1 MYLSG
6 GQSLQGVE
14 VPNSI
19 QINIGSS
26 SSFGPTEKDQ
36 IILRRMNLS
45 SDDLEHELQKTK
57 LPLEAIE
64 FDASRNDL
72 TIIPTSLNRFNN
84 LTSLN
89 LSSNHISTID
99 SELYLPQLTTLLLSD
114 NQIEF
119 IPDYMPICFPSL
131 VVLHLDGNRISLLPQ
146 TIGQWHLMQELK
158 LGSELFG
165 GNAIE
170 YLPESIT
177 QMKKIIELNCSY
189 NQITS
194 LPSLQGINQLQHL
207 NLSFNRLE
215 RAPDI
220 GSLGLKSINL
230 SNNCIASLHQEFVS
244 FVLSSLNMEVIDLSH
259 NRICVLPSDL
269 LEQPR
274 VQVII
279 KANPL
284 IQPSN
289 LQEASGS
296 NTHRNGWFRSVRQLL
311 HRALPVSDHPQAA
324 VREEEEE
331 RSINNMDV
339 YTSTLLPHSRPPI
352 NNNNSHLALTGTVPD
367 DNNQELEE
375 GEEEEEEAGS
385 ATSEQDEIPPYLIH
399 SLREIALR
407 DTIKTNFSAT
417 SLLPPHIAFA
427 IENKTKICP
436 VCERP
441 YIYEWV
447 SSIQSRQYHCYNST
461 LRSVKF
467 CSTRCW
473 KAYREKIRIRAEQ
486 LQNAESQRQR
496 ALEFLRRDPEPLQPE
511 SFSWVVAAVTAAREQ
526 DEQMEAMMNA
536 I

>member
-1 MYLSG
+1 
-6 GQSLQGVE
+6 
-14 VPNSI
+14 
-19 QINIGSS
+19 
-26 SSFGPTEKDQ
+26 
-36 IILRRMNLS
+36 MNLS

-57 LPLEAIE
+57 FPSESTE
-64 FDASRNDL
+64 FDASRNYL
-72 TIIPTSLNRFNN
+72 ATISTSLNRFNN

-119 IPDYMPICFPSL
+119 IPDYMPSCFPSL
-131 VVLHLDGNRISLLPQ
+131 VVLHLDGNRISLLPR

-220 GSLGLKSINL
+220 DSLGLKSINL
-230 SNNCIASLHQEFVS
+230 SNNRIVSLHQEFVR
-244 FVLSSLNMEVIDLSH
+244 FILSSPNMEVINLSH

-269 LEQPR
+269 LEQSK

-289 LQEASGS
+289 PQEVSGS

-311 HRALPVSDHPQAA
+311 QRALPVSDHPQAA

-331 RSINNMDV
+331 RSINNMDD
-339 YTSTLLPHSRPPI
+339 YTSTLLPHSRLPT
-352 NNNNSHLALTGTVPD
+352 NNNNSHLVLTGTVID
-367 DNNQELEE
+367 DSNQELEE
-375 GEEEEEEAGS
+375 GGEEEEAGS
-385 ATSEQDEIPPYLIH
+385 TTSEQDEIPPYLIH

-427 IENKTKICP
+427 IENKTRICP
-436 VCERP
+436 ICERP

-447 SSIQSRQYHCYNST
+447 SSIQSRQYHGYNST
-461 LRSVKF
+461 LRSIKF

-473 KAYREKIRIRAEQ
+473 KTYREKIRIRAEQ

-526 DEQMEAMMNA
+526 DEQIEAMTNA

>member
-6 GQSLQGVE
+6 GQSLQGIE
-14 VPNSI
+14 IPNSI

-26 SSFGPTEKDQ
+26 SFGPTEKGQ

-45 SDDLEHELQKTK
+45 SDDLEHELQNTR
-57 LPLEAIE
+57 LSSQAIE

-72 TIIPTSLNRFNN
+72 TIIPNSLNRFNN

-99 SELYLPQLTTLLLSD
+99 SELYLPQLATLLLSD
-114 NQIEF
+114 NQIEL
-119 IPDYMPICFPSL
+119 IPDYMPSCFPSL
-131 VVLHLDGNRISLLPQ
+131 IVLHLEGNRISSLPQ

-177 QMKKIIELNCSY
+177 QMKRIIELNLSY
-189 NQITS
+189 NRITR
-194 LPSLQGINQLQHL
+194 LPSLHGINQLQHL

-220 GSLGLKSINL
+220 NSLDLKSINL
-230 SNNCIASLHQEFVS
+230 SNNCIVALHQEFVS
-244 FVLSSLNMEVIDLSH
+244 IVLSSPNMEVIDLSH

-269 LEQPR
+269 LEQSR

-311 HRALPVSDHPQAA
+311 QRALPVSDHPQAA
-324 VREEEEE
+324 AREEGEEE
-331 RSINNMDV
+331 RSINDTDD
-339 YTSTLLPHSRPPI
+339 YTSTLLPHSRRPT
-352 NNNNSHLALTGTVPD
+352 NNNSSHLALTGIVPD

-375 GEEEEEEAGS
+375 EEEASS

-407 DTIKTNFSAT
+407 DTIKTNLSGI
-417 SLLPPHIAFA
+417 SLLPPHIALA
-427 IENKTKICP
+427 VENKARICP

-447 SSIQSRQYHCYNST
+447 SSIQSRQYHGYNST

-473 KAYREKIRIRAEQ
+473 KVYREKIRIRAEQ

-496 ALEFLRRDPEPLQPE
+496 ALEFLRREPEPLQPE
-511 SFSWVVAAVTAAREQ
+511 SFSWVVAAATAAREQ
-526 DEQMEAMMNA
+526 DEQMEVMTNA

>member
-6 GQSLQGVE
+6 GQRLQGVE
-14 VPNSI
+14 ISNNI

-45 SDDLEHELQKTK
+45 SDDLEHELQNTRF
-57 LPLEAIE
+57 PSQAIE

-72 TIIPTSLNRFNN
+72 TIIPNSLNRFNN

-89 LSSNHISTID
+89 LSSNHISTIG

-114 NQIEF
+114 NQIES
-119 IPDYMPICFPSL
+119 IPDYMPSCFPNL
-131 VVLHLDGNRISLLPQ
+131 VVLHLDGNKISSLPQ

-177 QMKKIIELNCSY
+177 QMKKIIELNISY
-189 NQITS
+189 NRITS
-194 LPSLQGINQLQHL
+194 LPSLHGINQLQHL

-220 GSLGLKSINL
+220 ASLDLKSINL
-230 SNNCIASLHQEFVS
+230 SNNCIVTLHQELVS
-244 FVLSSLNMEVIDLSH
+244 IILSSPNMEVIDLSH

-269 LEQPR
+269 LEQSR
-274 VQVII
+274 IQVII

-289 LQEASGS
+289 LQETSGS

-311 HRALPVSDHPQAA
+311 QRALPVSDHPQAA

-331 RSINNMDV
+331 RSINDMDD
-339 YTSTLLPHSRPPI
+339 YTSTLLPHSRPPTN
-352 NNNNSHLALTGTVPD
+352 NNNNSILALTGTVPD
-367 DNNQELEE
+367 DNSQELE
-375 GEEEEEEAGS
+375 EEEEEEARS
-385 ATSEQDEIPPYLIH
+385 TTSEQDEKPPYLIH

-407 DTIKTNFSAT
+407 DTIKTNLSAT

-427 IENKTKICP
+427 VENKTRICP

-447 SSIQSRQYHCYNST
+447 SSIQSRQYHGYNST

-473 KAYREKIRIRAEQ
+473 KAYRENIRIRAEQ

-496 ALEFLRRDPEPLQPE
+496 ALEFLHREPEPLQPE

-526 DEQMEAMMNA
+526 DEQMEVMTNA

>member
-6 GQSLQGVE
+6 GQSLKGVE
-14 VPNSI
+14 IPSNI
-19 QINIGSS
+19 QINIGPS

-45 SDDLEHELQKTK
+45 SDDLEHELQKTRS
-57 LPLEAIE
+57 PSQAIE
-64 FDASRNDL
+64 FDVSRNDL
-72 TIIPTSLNRFNN
+72 TIIPNSLNRFNN
-84 LTSLN
+84 LTTLN
-89 LSSNHISTID
+89 LSSNHISTIG

-114 NQIEF
+114 NQIEL
-119 IPDYMPICFPSL
+119 IPDYMPSCFPSL
-131 VVLHLDGNRISLLPQ
+131 VVLHLDGNRVSSLPQ
-146 TIGQWHLMQELK
+146 TIGQWHLIQELK

-165 GNAIE
+165 GNVIE
-170 YLPESIT
+170 YLPESII
-177 QMKKIIELNCSY
+177 QMKKIIELNLSY
-189 NQITS
+189 NRITS
-194 LPSLQGINQLQHL
+194 LPSLHGINQLQHL

-220 GSLGLKSINL
+220 DSLDLKSINL
-230 SNNCIASLHQEFVS
+230 SNNCIVTLHQEFVS
-244 FVLSSLNMEVIDLSH
+244 TILSSPKMEVIDLSH

-269 LEQPR
+269 LEQSR

-296 NTHRNGWFRSVRQLL
+296 NTHRGGWFRSVRQLL
-311 HRALPVSDHPQAA
+311 QRTLPVSDHPQAA
-324 VREEEEE
+324 VREEE
-331 RSINNMDV
+331 RSINNMDD
-339 YTSTLLPHSRPPI
+339 YTSRLLPHSRPPT

-375 GEEEEEEAGS
+375 GEEEEEAGS

-407 DTIKTNFSAT
+407 DTIKTNLSAT

-427 IENKTKICP
+427 VENKTRICP

-447 SSIQSRQYHCYNST
+447 SSIQSRQYHGYSST

-467 CSTRCW
+467 CSTQCW
-473 KAYREKIRIRAEQ
+473 KVYREKIRIRAEQ
-486 LQNAESQRQR
+486 LQNAESQRQQ
-496 ALEFLRRDPEPLQPE
+496 ALEFLRREPEPLQPE

-526 DEQMEAMMNA
+526 DEQMEVMTNA